1 MTVTRETALRRLDG
15 SRKSLAVAVDLRP
28 GEGIPDV
35 LLRATAVNGF
45 QFPYQIVQL
54 IGGRREQRFS
64 HFGSGK
70 WSLSYEGLGDLL
82 GLPHGD
88 ADIQPLL
95 YGFSAKQ
102 QVTFFGRNL
111 PLKQLIGH
119 RRVAP
124 ASLRTLGYQK
134 AVWHISSL
142 TFDPK
147 SYELLLDHCPV
158 CETRLNFLVARGISF
173 CHRCVDA
180 DNPMRP
186 VVDLR
191 EFPQGRAQFDDEEAL
206 RFATDLVNPE
216 TSLADLAKW
225 NIHPSLRDTDPGH
238 LFEFMAQVAR
248 AIDFRDGRCG
258 ALEAKF
264 SSVGEV
270 SADALSRSARAIL
283 GWPDAFVELA
293 ESLKDTWFFPRTKD
307 FYSHPLRVRLASPF
321 YAKGFRKLVTSA
333 LKLSEKS
340 TPILRRPKE
349 NSAAAIVHDVQQ
361 TWEDNFRF
369 ARASKSVRQQV
380 EQTGLPINTLLL
392 CYSRKGFECPDTIM
406 RRTFGPA
413 VHTFATINP
422 TRRTRG
428 RYVLSL
434 RDIVAALFSGAGN
447 PWPSVLEAIAQDR
460 LPLVKLSQLPCLIDS
475 VGVVDF
481 KPLKNFFRENPVGCD
496 QDGPPI
502 IGGEAG
508 FHLNCSIVQISNLV
522 AARLLPSGKMPISE
536 VWAFRR
542 SYISPKE
549 IACRL
554 LMNGEFARPNIVG
567 AELNEGGIKPIVDS
581 VFVRSRSTVEE
592 FYGERL
598 RQF

>member
-1 MTVTRETALRRLDG
+1 
-15 SRKSLAVAVDLRP
+15 
-28 GEGIPDV
+28 
-35 LLRATAVNGF
+35 
-45 QFPYQIVQL
+45 
-54 IGGRREQRFS
+54 
-64 HFGSGK
+64 
-70 WSLSYEGLGDLL
+70 
-82 GLPHGD
+82 
-88 ADIQPLL
+88 
-95 YGFSAKQ
+95 
-102 QVTFFGRNL
+102 
-111 PLKQLIGH
+111 
-119 RRVAP
+119 
-124 ASLRTLGYQK
+124 
-134 AVWHISSL
+134 
-142 TFDPK
+142 
-147 SYELLLDHCPV
+147 
-158 CETRLNFLVARGISF
+158 
-173 CHRCVDA
+173 
-180 DNPMRP
+180 MRP

-191 EFPQGRAQFDDEEAL
+191 EFPQERAQFEDEEAL

-225 NIHPSLRDTDPGH
+225 NINPALRDTDPGH

-258 ALEAKF
+258 VLESNF

-270 SADALSRSARAIL
+270 SAQALSRSARAIL

-321 YAKGFRKLVTSA
+321 YGKGFRKHLTGA

-340 TPILRRPKE
+340 TPILKGPKE
-349 NSAAAIVHDVQQ
+349 NSGAAIAQDAQP
-361 TWEDNFRF
+361 TWDDNFRF
-369 ARASKSVRQQV
+369 ARASKPVRRQV

-392 CYSRKGFECPDTIM
+392 CYSQKRFECPDTIM
-406 RRTFGPA
+406 RRLFEPA
-413 VHTFATINP
+413 LHAFATINP

-434 RDIVAALFSGAGN
+434 RDIVAALYSGAGN
-447 PWPSVLEAIAQDR
+447 PWPSVVEAIAQDR
-460 LPLVKLSQLPCLIDS
+460 LPVVKLSQQPCFIDS

-481 KPLKNFFRENPVGCD
+481 KPWKKFFRENSVGCD

-522 AARLLPSGKMPISE
+522 AARLLPAGKMPILE

-542 SYISPKE
+542 SYVSPKE

-567 AELNEGGIKPIVDS
+567 AELNEAGIKPIVDS
-581 VFVRSRSTVEE
+581 VYVRSRVIVEE

>member
-1 MTVTRETALRRLDG
+1 M
-15 SRKSLAVAVDLRP
+15 
-28 GEGIPDV
+28 
-35 LLRATAVNGF
+35 LLRAAAANGF
-45 QFPYQIVQL
+45 QYPYQLIQL

-82 GLPHGD
+82 GLPNGD
-88 ADIQPLL
+88 ADIEPLL
-95 YGFSAKQ
+95 YGLSARQ

-111 PLKQLIGH
+111 PLKQLLGH

-124 ASLRTLGYQK
+124 TSLRTLGYQK

-147 SYELLLDHCPV
+147 SFELLLDHCPV
-158 CETRLNFLVARGISF
+158 CKTRLNFQVARGISF

-191 EFPQGRAQFDDEEAL
+191 EFPQERAQFDDEEAL

-225 NIHPSLRDTDPGH
+225 NINTSLGETDPGH
-238 LFEFMAQVAR
+238 LFEFICQVAK
-248 AIDFRDGRCG
+248 AIDFHEGRCG
-258 ALEAKF
+258 VLEANF
-264 SSVGEV
+264 ASVGEV
-270 SADALSRSARAIL
+270 SAHSLSRSARAIL

-293 ESLKDTWFFPRTKD
+293 ESLKDAWFFPRTKD
-307 FYSHPLRVRLASPF
+307 FYSHPLRVRLASPL
-321 YAKGFRKLVTSA
+321 YEKGFRKLVAGA
-333 LKLSEKS
+333 LKSSDKS
-340 TPILRRPKE
+340 TPILKRPRE
-349 NSAAAIVHDVQQ
+349 SIGAAIQPDAQQ

-369 ARASKSVRQQV
+369 ARASKAVRLQV
-380 EQTGLPINTLLL
+380 EETGLPINTLLH
-392 CYSRKGFECPDTIM
+392 CYSQKGFECPDSIM
-406 RRTFGPA
+406 RRAFGPSA
-413 VHTFATINP
+413 YKFSAINP

-434 RDIVAALFSGAGN
+434 RDIVAALYSGPGN
-447 PWPSVLEAIAQDR
+447 PWPSVLEAIALDR
-460 LPLVKLSQLPCLIDS
+460 LPLVKLRQQSRLLDS

-481 KPLKNFFRENPVGCD
+481 KPWKRFFRENSVGCD
-496 QDGPPI
+496 QGGLHVT
-502 IGGEAG
+502 GGEAG
-508 FHLNCSIVQISNLV
+508 FHLNCSFVQISNLV
-522 AARLLPSGKMPISE
+522 AARLLPAGKIPITE

-542 SYISPKE
+542 NYISPKE
-549 IACRL
+549 VSCRL
-554 LMNGEFARPNIVG
+554 LMNGEFLRLNFVG
-567 AELNEGGIKPIVDS
+567 AELNEAGIKPVIERVY
-581 VFVRSRSTVEE
+581 VRSRSTVEE
-592 FYGERL
+592 FYADRL